1 MTKLE
6 LLRDLLKSNLDE
18 INKKL
23 ETELSIY
30 YEEGGVNF
38 IILDCNKEVLMIE
51 DIFIYDYTLDGQI
64 KFIKDVGN
72 KVATFFRE
80 SEDMEYDKVYFCGCE
95 DSYYDEDFYCLNTIK
110 RDHNDCFMFPAYSI
124 GYDKNKLTDEILYK
138 LIDKLSWTVHAGYDD
153 NCIYV
158 NVDIDEVILN
168 VKYEENN
175 EISKYPLVVYYS
187 FVEEKEAE
195 KVVKYIEKLLQK

>member
-23 ETELSIY
+23 GAELSIY

-64 KFIKDVGN
+64 KFIKDVVN
-72 KVATFFRE
+72 KITTFFRE
-80 SEDMEYDKVYFCGCE
+80 ADEMEYDKVYFCGYE
-95 DSYYDEDFYCLNTIK
+95 DSCYENIYCINPIK
-110 RDHNDCFMFPAYSI
+110 TFNDFMFPAYSI
-124 GYDKNKLTDEILYK
+124 EYDKNKLTDEILYK
-138 LIDKLSWTVHAGYDD
+138 LIDELSWTVQVGYDD
-153 NCIYV
+153 KFIYV
-158 NVDIDEVILN
+158 NIDIDEVILD
-168 VKYEENN
+168 VKYENKKNN
-175 EISKYPLVVYYS
+175 EISKHPLVVYYS
-187 FVEEKEAE
+187 FFEEEEAE
-195 KVVKYIEKLLQK
+195 KAVKYIKELLQK